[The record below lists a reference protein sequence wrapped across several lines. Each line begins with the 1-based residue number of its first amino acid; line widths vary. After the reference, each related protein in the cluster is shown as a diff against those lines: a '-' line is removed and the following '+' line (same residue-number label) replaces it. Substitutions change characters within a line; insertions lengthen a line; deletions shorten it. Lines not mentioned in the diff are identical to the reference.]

1 MSSPIHAANDSAHH
15 GRHSCLPFET
25 ESEKEEAILSFI
37 HEGLA
42 HGKRCLFVGTRIEYE
57 QLGVRLEEQGI
68 CSLRA
73 ESRGAL
79 MFSTREDEYLTN
91 GVFDPNAVLARIERH
106 LNQAL
111 SDGFTGL
118 CATGELMDVPSDA
131 VWREIVWYEAQVN
144 EDFARLP
151 FTGLCRYPRMVVPAN
166 RVQDVLRTHPIAVVR
181 GETCDNAF
189 YERPAVALSDD
200 SRARLDWQ
208 LRQLRVHNRVQRRL
222 EDKTTSA
229 VTAAVA
235 LATELETLRSTIR
248 DGGPAS

>member
-1 MSSPIHAANDSAHH
+1 MSSPVHAANDSAHH
-15 GRHSCLPFET
+15 GQHICLPFET
-25 ESEKEEAILSFI
+25 ESEKEAAVLSFI

-42 HGKRCLFVGTRIEYE
+42 HGKRCLFVGTRAEYE
-57 QLGVRLEEQGI
+57 QLGLLLEEQGL

-79 MFSTREDEYLTN
+79 IFSTPEDEYLTN
-91 GVFDPNAVLARIERH
+91 GVFDPNAVLGRIDRYI
-106 LNQAL
+106 NQAL
-111 SDGFTGL
+111 ADGFTGL
-118 CATGELMDVPSDA
+118 CATGQLMNVPSDA
-131 VWREIVWYEAQVN
+131 VWREIVWYEAQIN
-144 EDFARLP
+144 ENFARLP

-189 YERPAVALSDD
+189 YESPALAVSDD
-200 SRARLDWQ
+200 SRARLEWQ
-208 LRQLRVHNRVQRRL
+208 LRQLRVQNRAQRRL

-235 LATELETLRSTIR
+235 LATELETLRSTLR
-248 DGGPAS
+248 EGETP

>member
-1 MSSPIHAANDSAHH
+1 MSSSVHAANDSAHH
-15 GRHSCLPFET
+15 GQHICLPFET
-25 ESEKEEAILSFI
+25 ESEKEAAIASFI

-42 HGKRCLFVGTRIEYE
+42 HGKRCLFVGTRAEYE
-57 QLGVRLEEQGI
+57 QLGVQLEEQGI

-79 MFSTREDEYLTN
+79 TFSTREDEYLTN
-91 GVFDPNAVLARIERH
+91 GVFDPKAVLARIDRYVNE
-106 LNQAL
+106 AL
-111 SDGFTGL
+111 ADGFTGL
-118 CATGELMDVPSDA
+118 CATGELMNVPSA
-131 VWREIVWYEAQVN
+131 EVWREIVWYEAQIN

-151 FTGLCRYPRMVVPAN
+151 FTALCRYPRTVVPAN
-166 RVQDVLRTHPIAVVR
+166 WVQDVLRTHPVAVVR
-181 GETCDNAF
+181 GETCDNPF
-189 YERPAVALSDD
+189 YERPELALSDD

-208 LRQLRVHNRVQRRL
+208 LRQLRVQNRMQRRL

-248 DGGPAS
+248 DGGRP